1 MAWSGGSISFSGA
14 VPSNTY
20 GATYTPPTY
29 SNPPAGYYVSAGPYI
44 KSGGASTVS
53 CNTTASVTWEVELQ
67 RDSPLDLIYQSTTIS
82 ATAPACPVA
91 PPDTSGRMNV
101 YNGSSWVK
109 GPVAVFNGSSWVT
122 GTVYV
127 YNGSSWVKSV

>member
-1 MAWSGGSISFSGA
+1 MAFSGGSVGFTGSI
-14 VPSNTY
+14 PSSTY
-20 GATYTPPTY
+20 GVTYTAPTY
-29 SNPPAGYYVSAGPYI
+29 SYPSNSTNRTLTVSSAGPSSI
-44 KSGGASTVS
+44 ACTG
-53 CNTTASVTWEVELQ
+53 TASQTYHARYYWPTIGDYV
-67 RDSPLDLIYQSTTIS
+67 DDYTTIS
-82 ATAPACPVA
+82 GTAPACPVA

-109 GPVAVFNGSSWVT
+109 GPAQVFNGSSWVA